1 MIKRIF
7 FLSFLSL
14 AVFSAVSC
22 RTDEDIQEESYLDSK
37 VINSINNMKLSE
49 KARFSDS
56 TTLMMKEDSTI
67 VIMPNDPPRSGTHF
81 KGIDSLIIIN
91 P

>member
-14 AVFSAVSC
+14 VFFSAVSC
-22 RTDEDIQEESYLDSK
+22 RTDENIQEESYSDRK
-37 VINSINNMKLSE
+37 VINNMNHSE
-49 KARFSDS
+49 TGRFSDS
-56 TTLMMKEDSTI
+56 TNLMMKADSVT
-67 VIMPNDPPRSGTHF
+67 VIMPNDPPKSGTHF

>member
-37 VINSINNMKLSE
+37 VINNMKLSE

-56 TTLMMKEDSTI
+56 TTLMMKEDSTTL
-67 VIMPNDPPRSGTHF
+67 IMPNDPPRSGTHF

>member
-1 MIKRIF
+1 MIKKIF

-14 AVFSAVSC
+14 AVLSAVSC
-22 RTDEDIQEESYLDSK
+22 RTDEDIQDESYLDSK
-37 VINSINNMKLSE
+37 VINSMKLSE

-56 TTLMMKEDSTI
+56 TTLMMKEDSI
-67 VIMPNDPPRSGTHF
+67 LVIMPNDPPRSGTHF

-91 P
+91 PR